1 MSLTTTEGSEQKR
14 EHGVD
19 SRSEQKREHGVDSE
33 LTGFVIGAAIEV
45 HKQLGSGLLE
55 SAYEDALAYEFVL
68 RGIPF
73 QRQKRY
79 HAVYTKRLLKRAF
92 RADFL
97 VRDKL
102 IVEVKA
108 VTALADIHTA
118 QLITYLKVS
127 GCRLGLI
134 INFNT
139 RVLFHGIKRVIL

>member
-1 MSLTTTEGSEQKR
+1 MDL
-14 EHGVD
+14 D
-19 SRSEQKREHGVDSE
+19 
-33 LTGFVIGAAIEV
+33 LTGIVIGAAIEV
-45 HKQLGSGLLE
+45 HKHLGPGLLE
-55 SAYEDALAYEFVL
+55 SAYEDALAYEFAL

-79 HAVYTKRLLKRAF
+79 RAVYKKKLLKRAF

-108 VTALADIHTA
+108 VTNLADIHTA

-127 GCRLGLI
+127 GCGLGLI

-139 RVLFHGIKRVIL
+139 RLLFHGIKRVIL